1 MLSRLGSRRAGKIQ
15 WFITS
20 VDKASVITTM
30 APVEAESPPTNAK
43 TVRLGDSAM
52 MGTPS
57 VKYCA
62 GRGTASS
69 KPAHRMGNMGRAINS
84 KNSGKAQVTVRVI
97 CIMGFTATP
106 IWKICGMVTAEATKT
121 RNNGC
126 EIGRAHV

>member
-30 APVEAESPPTNAK
+30 APVEADNPPTNAK
-43 TVRLGDSAM
+43 TVRLGDPAM
-52 MGTPS
+52 MGTPR

-62 GRGTASS
+62 GRGAASP

-84 KNSGKAQVTVRVI
+84 KNSGKAQVTVRSEERRV
-97 CIMGFTATP
+97 G
-106 IWKICGMVTAEATKT
+106 KE
-121 RNNGC
+121 
-126 EIGRAHV
+126 